1 MSSPEAVP
9 SSGSFFSPTTSYTTD
24 DIKDGKSTHIS
35 KTTFKPSSSNDSLSY
50 VTMPRG
56 MDKRD
61 DMKRWKAMEENNN
74 ENAFS
79 PGKGLFFHFR
89 VFVGV

>member
-24 DIKDGKSTHIS
+24 DIKDGKSTRIS

-56 MDKRD
+56 MDKR
-61 DMKRWKAMEENNN
+61 WKAMEENNN

-79 PGKGLFFHFR
+79 PGKGLFIHFR
-89 VFVGV
+89 VFVGI